1 MRTRRLATAPAHL
14 LLAGAPLLLPW
25 LGACAARGDAA
36 SAPPDP
42 MAALAADSAR
52 ILDDL
57 RFLSSDEMQGRASGS
72 EGAARARARLA
83 SRFEEA
89 GLAPFA
95 PGYEHSFRWTRRNE
109 TEERTGVN
117 LVAARPGSERSGLVI
132 VVSGHY
138 DHVGVRDGEIYN
150 GADDNAS
157 GAVGIAALAR
167 ALRGVRL
174 RHTLV
179 FAAFDAEESG
189 LRGARAFVASP
200 PVPLDSI
207 AVDLNLDMVARTA
220 GLLWAGGAHHTPA
233 LRSILEGVAARS
245 PVELRLGHDAPGA
258 PEGDDWT
265 QQSDHGA
272 FHAAG
277 IPFVYLGVEDHPDY
291 HHATD
296 DFERVI
302 PGEYMNALR
311 AALLTLLAL
320 DQALPLAG
328 PRTEAPH
335 P

>member
-1 MRTRRLATAPAHL
+1 MRTRRLATAQARP
-14 LLAGAPLLLPW
+14 LLAGTLLLLPC

-36 SAPPDP
+36 PPPPDP
-42 MAALAADSAR
+42 LAALAADSAR

-57 RFLSSDEMQGRASGS
+57 RWVSSDEMQGRATGS
-72 EGAARARARLA
+72 EGAARVRARLA
-83 SRFEEA
+83 SPFEEA
-89 GLAPFA
+89 GLAPLG
-95 PGYEHSFRWTRRNE
+95 PGYEHAFRWTRRNE

-117 LVAARPGSERSGLVI
+117 LIGARPGSERPGLVI

-138 DHVGVRDGEIYN
+138 DHVGVRDGEIFN

-167 ALRGVRL
+167 AVRGVPL
-174 RHTLV
+174 RHTVL

-200 PVPLDSI
+200 PVPLDSL
-207 AVDLNLDMVARTA
+207 AVNVNLDMVARTA

-233 LRSILEGVAARS
+233 LRPILEGVAARS
-245 PVELRLGHDAPGA
+245 PVLLRLGHDAPGA

-302 PGEYMNALR
+302 PAEYMNALR

-320 DQALPLAG
+320 DQALPLAD
-328 PRTEAPH
+328 P
-335 P
+335 